1 MTNIPG
7 QRWRRE
13 FSLLLAGGLGLSA
26 LGVWL
31 GFLPYLL
38 CVMLSAYLVWHII
51 NIYRLSGWLND
62 PTNGL
67 PPDVPGIW
75 GDIFYNIY
83 RRQRQVRKHKRRLK
97 RALKRFNTSTACLP
111 DATILL
117 GKTGEIEWWNKAAEN
132 LLGLRTPTDKGQRIT
147 NLIRHP
153 EFIQRFEDND
163 WDQPLE
169 LPSPIN
175 DNAWFTLRC
184 ECTTKNK
191 RLLQVR
197 DSTRL
202 HQLEQVR
209 SDFVANVSHELRTP
223 LTVVNGYVESL
234 LDRRDAPN
242 GPWLGVLSEIHTQ
255 SQRMQRIVEDLL
267 LLSRLE
273 LNYNQKNHEPIHVD
287 SLLQRIRDEARV
299 LSSNKQ
305 HHIELE
311 TDPGLDLRGNPDEL
325 RSAFSNLVFN
335 AVRYTPEGGEIHLVW
350 HGDEEGACFSVRD
363 TGVGIEP
370 QHIPRLTER
379 FYRAD
384 VGRSRS
390 SGGTGLGLA
399 IVKHV
404 LSRHDGELLIESE
417 VGKGSTFICR
427 FPVERV
433 IWPPTTE

>member
-1 MTNIPG
+1 MTNTPG

-13 FSLLLAGGLGLSA
+13 ISLLLVGGLGLSA

-38 CVMLSAYLVWHII
+38 FVMVSAYLGWHIS
-51 NIYRLSGWLND
+51 NIYRLNSWLSN
-62 PTNGL
+62 PKNIL
-67 PPDVPGIW
+67 PPDAPGIW
-75 GDIFYNIY
+75 GDVYYNIY
-83 RRQRQVRKHKRRLK
+83 RRQLQVRKHKRKLK
-97 RALKRFNTSTACLP
+97 RALKRFNKSTACLP

-117 GKTGEIEWWNKAAEN
+117 GKNGEIEWWNKAAEN
-132 LLGLRTPTDKGQRIT
+132 LLGLRNPTDKGQRIT

-153 EFIQRFEDND
+153 EFIQRLEDDN

-169 LPSPIN
+169 LPSPIS
-175 DNAWFTLRC
+175 DNAWFTLRS

-202 HQLEQVR
+202 HQLEQMR

-234 LDRRDAPN
+234 LDRRDVPN
-242 GPWLGVLSEIHTQ
+242 GPWLGVLSEIHKQ

-273 LNYNQKNHEPIHVD
+273 LNHNQTNHVQIHVD
-287 SLLQRIRDEARV
+287 PLLQRIRDEALV
-299 LSSNKQ
+299 LSGAKQ
-305 HHIELE
+305 HRIEIQA
-311 TDPGLDLRGNPDEL
+311 DPGLDLSGNPEEL
-325 RSAFSNLVFN
+325 RSALSNLVFN

-350 HGDEEGACFSVRD
+350 HGDEQGACFSVSD
-363 TGVGIEP
+363 TGIGIEP
-370 QHIPRLTER
+370 HHIPRLTER
-379 FYRAD
+379 FYRVD
-384 VGRSRS
+384 VGRSRT

-404 LSRHDGELLIESE
+404 LSQHDGELLIESQ
-417 VGKGSTFICR
+417 VGKGSTFTCR
-427 FPVERV
+427 FPVERI
-433 IWPPTTE
+433 IWPHPN